1 MNVMDQMK
9 TIDHPK
15 SKRAKSILFA
25 AAILIVGGY
34 ILRKVV
40 NGMKIEDPIS
50 DDSYDFMM

>member
-1 MNVMDQMK
+1 MYVMDQMK
-9 TIDHPK
+9 TIEHPK
-15 SKRAKSILFA
+15 SRRTKSILFA